1 RRRHRSVQGGE
12 GRGEEPL
19 IHGPAARRARVRQRR
34 TVRSPGAPARRG
46 LAEGEAPG
54 RAQPEGPAS
63 PALQRG
69 GRRGGSP
76 GSMAARHAGHRRYRL
91 GGPAP
96 RADIRAD
103 TRGGREPAPRRGP
116 ELRRRVPLLIPSSI
130 EAHVTTRQD
139 KVSDLIKDEICRL
152 LLREVRD
159 PRIGFVTITGASA
172 SPDLRSVVV
181 FVSVLG
187 EPAAREG
194 ALKALNSAAGF
205 FKRSLF
211 HNLR

>member
-1 RRRHRSVQGGE
+1 
-12 GRGEEPL
+12 
-19 IHGPAARRARVRQRR
+19 
-34 TVRSPGAPARRG
+34 
-46 LAEGEAPG
+46 
-54 RAQPEGPAS
+54 
-63 PALQRG
+63 
-69 GRRGGSP
+69 
-76 GSMAARHAGHRRYRL
+76 M
-91 GGPAP
+91 
-96 RADIRAD
+96 
-103 TRGGREPAPRRGP
+103 
-116 ELRRRVPLLIPSSI
+116 
-130 EAHVTTRQD
+130 TTRQD

-211 HNLR
+211 HNLRLRYAPAVSFRLDDSLERGERIDKVLRTIQEQARTGAYRDEEE